1 MIGFGLDSELDQHL
15 AALSAR
21 RVPELTPHDYIKAM
35 RLLLTERSEQV
46 PGRRH
51 VNPIDF
57 DDRRVDAL
65 FDLLADVTTCRLKGR
80 NGQLPA
86 LYERITDVLLAV
98 MDSRLADK
106 LVNVRQDEMRKR
118 RQALCAPRSSLDV
131 LLDDGHEA
139 DYRAETLAERRA
151 AAERGRD
158 FTEELA
164 MRS

>member
-15 AALSAR
+15 AALTAR

-35 RLLLTERSEQV
+35 RLLLTERTQQV

-57 DDRRVDAL
+57 DDQRVDAL

-98 MDSRLADK
+98 MESRLADK
-106 LVNVRQDEMRKR
+106 LVNVRQDEIAHRAR
-118 RQALCAPRSSLDV
+118 AAFSDVEDLD
-131 LLDDGHEA
+131 LSGHAEE
-139 DYRAETLAERRA
+139 YRAEARMERLADLERA
-151 AAERGRD
+151 RD
-158 FTEELA
+158 FMEEVG